1 MNISIIACPNGMG
14 HFFRLLDIAK
24 ILSKKYQIF
33 FFCTKKQKD
42 KLKHKINNIRFI
54 PMMESVNI
62 ENKKIDFLI
71 NFYNKDLIKI
81 KKIKNSKL
89 IISDN
94 LINKI
99 YIKKKF
105 LLISNFFWGK
115 NFRLTSQKYQIYKE
129 LERKFLNKNTV
140 IQNKYFGQNYNKKS
154 QKFLINFTGEIFKT
168 IQKKKRKNII
178 FIYLRKKIKIMPLVV
193 KLQSKY
199 EFYSNNSSK
208 KFNIKKYDLNNGL
221 QQFKFLLGR
230 PGLGIITDGIKFKI
244 PILSY
249 VEKNE
254 TNEMKVNNKLIKD
267 YKIGISLNK
276 NKKNLNKVLSMSCDE
291 DEYVKYT
298 NNIKKF
304 KFNGEIDILN
314 YVKKI

>member
-24 ILSKKYQIF
+24 ILSIKYQIF

-42 KLKHKINNIRFI
+42 KLKHKINNIKFI
-54 PMMESVNI
+54 PMMENLNI
-62 ENKKIDFLI
+62 DDGKIDFLI

-81 KKIKNSKL
+81 KKFKDSKL

-99 YIKKKF
+99 YTKKNF

-115 NFRLTSQKYQIYKE
+115 NFKLRSKKYQIYKE
-129 LERKFLNKNTV
+129 LEKKFLKKNNV
-140 IQNKYFGQNYNKKS
+140 IQNRYFGQTYNKNSK
-154 QKFLINFTGEIFKT
+154 KILINFTGKNFQISN
-168 IQKKKRKNII
+168 KKKNKI
-178 FIYLRKKIKIMPLVV
+178 FIYSRKKLKIMPLVV

-230 PGLGIITDGIKFKI
+230 PGLGSITDAIKFKV

-254 TNEMKVNNKLIKD
+254 TNEILVNNKLIKK
-267 YKIGISLNK
+267 YRIGISLGND
-276 NKKNLNKVLSMSCDE
+276 KKKLDKVLSMSYKE
-291 DEYVKYT
+291 NEYIKYI

-304 KFNGEIDILN
+304 KFNGEMEILN

>member
-42 KLKHKINNIRFI
+42 KLKHKINNIKFI
-54 PMMESVNI
+54 PMMENLNI
-62 ENKKIDFLI
+62 DDGKIDFLI

-81 KKIKNSKL
+81 KKFKDSKL

-99 YIKKKF
+99 YTKKNF

-115 NFRLTSQKYQIYKE
+115 NFKLRSKKYQIYKE
-129 LERKFLNKNTV
+129 LEKKFLKKNNV
-140 IQNKYFGQNYNKKS
+140 IQNRYFGQTYNKNSK
-154 QKFLINFTGEIFKT
+154 KILINFTGKNFQISN
-168 IQKKKRKNII
+168 KKNKI
-178 FIYLRKKIKIMPLVV
+178 FIYSRRKLKIMPLVV

-221 QQFKFLLGR
+221 QQFKFLLSR
-230 PGLGIITDGIKFKI
+230 PGLGSITDAIKFKI

-254 TNEMKVNNKLIKD
+254 TNEILVNNKLIKK
-267 YKIGISLNK
+267 YRIGISLGND
-276 NKKNLNKVLSMSCDE
+276 KKKLDKVLSMSYKE
-291 DEYVKYT
+291 NEYIKYI

-304 KFNGEIDILN
+304 KFNGEMEILN